1 MLRVFVSSIDCDGFY
16 PRGAAGCDIIDS
28 MFLAL
33 FLWLAAAVQPP
44 GVVIDH
50 HPASTHQYVGSPS
63 IVILPNGEYVSSH
76 DFFGKGSTSTVSAVS
91 RVFRSADKGRTW
103 VKSAEFGDQ
112 FWSNLFVHRGTLYLM
127 GTTYEYGRV
136 VIRRSSN
143 SGATWSEPF
152 YLTDNTGYHTAPVPM
167 VEHAGRLW
175 RGMEYHPPG
184 KWGFFQAMVMS
195 APVDADLSRPA
206 SWTFSERLPY
216 PKEKAGE
223 GEHWLEGNVVVD
235 RKGKLRLLLRVANME
250 KAAVVHASGLRLVFD
265 RLIPFPGGAKKF
277 SIRWDPKSKR
287 YWTLSNPALPQF
299 ERSAT
304 DPASVRNTLVLMS
317 SKDLLKWRVE
327 LTVLSHPDTERH
339 AFQYVD
345 WLFDG
350 EDLVVASRT
359 AFDDEFG
366 GAPRGHDAN
375 YLTFHRVQQF
385 RKKGSR

>member
-1 MLRVFVSSIDCDGFY
+1 
-16 PRGAAGCDIIDS
+16 

-33 FLWLAAAVQPP
+33 LFWLAAVATPP

-50 HPASTHQYVGSPS
+50 QPASTHQYIGSPS
-63 IVILPNGEYVSSH
+63 IVILPNGEYVASH

-91 RVFRSADKGRTW
+91 RVFRSADRGRSW
-103 VKSAEFGDQ
+103 RKSAEFQDQ
-112 FWSNLFVHRGTLYLM
+112 FWSNLFVHRGVLYLM
-127 GTTYEYGRV
+127 GTSAEYGRV
-136 VIRRSSN
+136 VIRRSSDH
-143 SGATWSEPF
+143 GVTWSEPF
-152 YLTDNTGYHTAPVPM
+152 FLTEEAGYHTAPVPV
-167 VEHAGRLW
+167 VEHGGRLW
-175 RGMEYHPPG
+175 RGMEFHPPG

-195 APVDADLSRPA
+195 APAEADLTRPE
-206 SWTFSERLPY
+206 SWSLSERLAY
-216 PKEKAGE
+216 PKEEARE

-235 RKGKLRLLLRVANME
+235 RKGQMRLLLRVANIE
-250 KAAVVHASGLRLVFD
+250 KAAVVRVEDQRLVYD

-287 YWTLSNPALPQF
+287 YWTLSNPALAAY

-317 SKDLLKWRVE
+317 SKDLLAWRVE
-327 LTVLSHPDTERH
+327 RTVLSHPDPEKH

-345 WLFDG
+345 WQFDG

-359 AFDDEFG
+359 AFDDEDG

-375 YLTFHRVQQF
+375 YLTFHRVEQF
-385 RKKGSR
+385 RKKGARWNGKH

>member
-1 MLRVFVSSIDCDGFY
+1 
-16 PRGAAGCDIIDS
+16 

-44 GVVIDH
+44 GVVVDH
-50 HPASTHQYVGSPS
+50 QPASTHQYIGSPS
-63 IVILPNGEYVSSH
+63 IAILPNGDYVASH

-91 RVFRSADKGRTW
+91 RVFRSADRGHTW

-136 VIRRSSN
+136 VIRRSADG
-143 SGATWSEPF
+143 GATWSEPF
-152 YLTDNTGYHTAPVPM
+152 YLTEDTGYHTAPVPII
-167 VEHAGRLW
+167 EHAGRLW

-184 KWGFFQAMVMS
+184 KWGFFQAMAMS
-195 APVDADLSRPA
+195 APVDADLTRPG
-206 SWTFSERLPY
+206 SWSFTERLPY
-216 PKEKAGE
+216 PKESAGE
-223 GEHWLEGNVVVD
+223 GEHWLEGNAVVD
-235 RKGKLRLLLRVANME
+235 RKGRLRLLLRVANIE
-250 KAAVVHASGLRLVFD
+250 KAAVVTVSESRLEFD
-265 RLIPFPGGAKKF
+265 RLISFPGGAKKF

-327 LTVLSHPDTERH
+327 RTVLAHPDAEKH

-345 WLFDG
+345 WQIDG
-350 EDLVVASRT
+350 DDLVVASRT